1 MPLADQDKSDA
12 LPPPTSGAL
21 PSSPQVLP
29 KRSLVEFAF
38 LVLVLAPLLRYGS
51 SPFLG
56 TFSVVFASIVLEAL
70 PFLLIGSLA
79 SGFLDE
85 FASQGRIARL
95 LFEGKARTPFVAAAL
110 GLLFPVCECAIVPV
124 VRRLMKK
131 GMPLSASVAFLL
143 GGPIVNPIVF
153 VSTAVAYGL
162 DWEVAL
168 IRVILGYFIAVLVG
182 FIVGC
187 VFGRRRALFSHE
199 GPLPCPEKA
208 VENHPHIH
216 ASYGRRTGAALVH
229 GAEDF
234 LDMSSFLVIGAS
246 MAALVQST
254 VDRSIFYSLSGNPLL
269 GIILMMLL
277 AMALSICS
285 EADAF
290 VAASFQLSL
299 PLSAQMAFMVLGP
312 MLDLKLLFMYLGL
325 FRKKTIAFLGG
336 TTFFAVLGIMM
347 LFQSF
352 VQWVLS

>member
-1 MPLADQDKSDA
+1 MNKLLRTPSEFSSQGS
-12 LPPPTSGAL
+12 
-21 PSSPQVLP
+21 PSSLQRLP
-29 KRSLVEFAF
+29 KRPLVEFAF
-38 LVLVLAPLLRYGS
+38 LVFVLAPLLRYGS

-95 LFEGKARTPFVAAAL
+95 LFGGKARTPFVAAGL

-124 VRRLMKK
+124 VRKLIKK

-153 VSTAVAYGL
+153 VSTAVAYGM

-168 IRVILGYFIAVLVG
+168 IRVILGYFIAVFVG
-182 FIVGC
+182 FIMGR
-187 VFGRRRALFSHE
+187 VFDGRRASYSQE
-199 GPLPCPEKA
+199 DPLQCLEQA
-208 VENHPHIH
+208 VENHPYLR
-216 ASYGRRTGAALVH
+216 ASYGRRAGAALVH

-254 VDRSIFYSLSGNPLL
+254 VNRSVFYSLAGNPLL

-325 FRKKTIAFLGG
+325 FRKKSIAVLGG
-336 TTFFAVLGIMM
+336 TTFLAVLGMMM
-347 LFQSF
+347 LFQCF
-352 VQWVLS
+352 VRWVLS